1 MPTSTDLDLIAPN
14 AMPGD
19 ASGILVELA
28 TGLAAADDLR
38 ETFGRL
44 LPAVVQVAGAS
55 AAAVR
60 MLDAGGQ
67 RMHLIGDFG
76 LPQALREAE
85 SVVAHDCGGCGAMLS
100 AGAGAADRAGRPAPC
115 AGRSERAFADAGM
128 PHMLAVPL
136 ARRGRVLGL
145 FNLYFDT
152 AHEPSAELERLLRSI
167 GDVLAL
173 ALDNARLERETLR
186 AALASE
192 RQAIAAE
199 VHDSIGQSLAYVKM
213 RLPLLE
219 DAIHGADAGRAE
231 GYFDDVRSAIRQAH
245 GSLRA
250 VLAHMRAPMDPRGL
264 GHALAGVAEAFRLQ
278 RGAVLE
284 VADEWAGVRLAPS
297 QEAQVFHI
305 VQEALSNIARHAG
318 AAHAWLHLSR
328 EADFLAVRIE
338 DDGRGPPPAAAD
350 ADSSHYGLTIMRERA
365 RRLGGSLDIGA
376 RAGGGTAVCLRFPLR
391 GPSGARVDPPQ
402 HWGEP
407 RPASLAGDLH

>member
-1 MPTSTDLDLIAPN
+1 
-14 AMPGD
+14 MPGD

-38 ETFGRL
+38 ETFERL
-44 LPAVVQVAGAS
+44 LPAVVQVAGAR

-85 SVVAHDCGGCGAMLS
+85 STVVHDCGECGAVL
-100 AGAGAADRAGRPAPC
+100 GAAAAGRAGRPAPC

-136 ARRGRVLGL
+136 ARRGRTLGL
-145 FNLYFDT
+145 FNLFFDT
-152 AHEPSAELERLLRSI
+152 AHEPSTEQARLLGSI
-167 GDVLAL
+167 GDLLAL

-186 AALASE
+186 TALASE

-219 DAIHGADAGRAE
+219 DAIHACDQSRAE

-264 GHALAGVAEAFRLQ
+264 GHALAGAAEAFR
-278 RGAVLE
+278 RPGGAVLE
-284 VADEWAGVRLAPS
+284 VCDEWADVRLAPS

-318 AAHAWLHLSR
+318 AHHTWLRLAR
-328 EADFLAVRIE
+328 DADVLAVTIE
-338 DDGRGPPPAAAD
+338 DDGRGPPAATPD
-350 ADSSHYGLTIMRERA
+350 ADSSHYGLSIMRERA
-365 RRLGGSLDIGA
+365 RRLGGTLDIGA
-376 RAGGGTAVCLRFPLR
+376 RVGGGTAVCLRFPLR
-391 GPSGARVDPPQ
+391 ASGGQRVDPPQ

-407 RPASLAGDLH
+407 RQAPLTGDLH

>member
-1 MPTSTDLDLIAPN
+1 MPTPTDLAPVVPS
-14 AMPGD
+14 AVLGD

-28 TGLAAADDLR
+28 TGLAAGDDLR
-38 ETFGRL
+38 ETFERL
-44 LPAVVQVAGAS
+44 LPAVVQVAGAR

-60 MLDAGGQ
+60 MLDGGGQ

-85 SVVAHDCGGCGAMLS
+85 SVVVHDCGGCGAML
-100 AGAGAADRAGRPAPC
+100 GTGAASRAGRPAPC

-136 ARRGRVLGL
+136 ARRGRTLGL
-145 FNLYFDT
+145 FNLFFDT
-152 AHEPSAELERLLRSI
+152 THVPSAELERLLGSI
-167 GDVLAL
+167 GDLLAL

-219 DAIHGADAGRAE
+219 DAIHGCDQGRAE

-264 GHALAGVAEAFRLQ
+264 GHALAGAAEAFR
-278 RGAVLE
+278 RPGGAVLK
-284 VADEWAGVRLAPS
+284 VCDEWAGVRLAPS

-318 AAHAWLHLSR
+318 AHHAWLHLAR
-328 EADFLAVRIE
+328 DADVLAVTID
-338 DDGRGPPPAAAD
+338 DDGRGPPPATPD
-350 ADSSHYGLTIMRERA
+350 AHSSHYGLTIMRERA
-365 RRLGGSLDIGA
+365 RRLGGTLDIGA
-376 RAGGGTAVCLRFPLR
+376 RAGGGTTVCLRFPLHTAG
-391 GPSGARVDPPQ
+391 GPRVDPA
-402 HWGEP
+402 HHGGEP